1 MAWTFLVLAGVFE
14 IGWAI
19 MLKYT
24 HGFTR
29 TVPSLVT
36 LLLLAV
42 SMILLAQAARTIPI
56 GTAYA
61 VWTGIGAAG
70 AAVLGIIL
78 FNEPRTAARI
88 FFLSLLVVSIVGLK
102 VSS

>member
-70 AAVLGIIL
+70 AAMLGIIL

-88 FFLSLLVVSIVGLK
+88 FFLSLLIVSIVGLK